1 MRRIHLQADR
11 YSDLRPPGA
20 RVPWALSAGTRRE
33 DGCHTRRMSAPP
45 LILVVEDNASNQ
57 LLVCEV
63 LEPAGYRIEV
73 ASTAS
78 QALDLLQ
85 TMSPA
90 LILMD
95 MGLPGKDGLSLTRLL
110 KSMSPT
116 TAIPVVA
123 MTAHT
128 SLQTRR
134 DALTAGCAGFISK
147 PIDVHTFPARVSEFL
162 AGAKE

>member
-1 MRRIHLQADR
+1 MT
-11 YSDLRPPGA
+11 S
-20 RVPWALSAGTRRE
+20 E
-33 DGCHTRRMSAPP
+33 P
-45 LILVVEDNASNQ
+45 LILLVEDNASNQ
-57 LLVCEV
+57 LLVRSV
-63 LEPAGYRIEV
+63 LEPAGFRVDV

-78 QALDLLQ
+78 QALEHLK
-85 TMSPA
+85 TETPA

-95 MGLPGKDGLSLTRLL
+95 LELPGKDGLSLTRLL

-123 MTAHT
+123 MTSHT

-147 PIDVHTFPARVSEFL
+147 PIDVHTFPGRVSEFL
-162 AGAKE
+162 KDATE